1 VRKTYRF
8 LYLPDD
14 HGATRELNVPRWLV
28 GVAGAASLAVL
39 LLASF
44 YVFGLTQ
51 GTSWKPGG
59 SRLQQ
64 ENAALARQVEHLGTK
79 VAMLRDNLR
88 ESYRLQELVSVAM
101 GLDPLDPNVREA
113 GVGGRGSLLD
123 TAVRE
128 TPGQTRFAVAL
139 DRDIDT
145 ILRQARIQHQGYQA
159 LLDTLARREE
169 SLDHVPSIRPVD
181 IGWLSSGYGY
191 RRDPFTSVKRFHHGL
206 DYSVPKGTPVRATAD
221 GVVAALKRDRGYGLM
236 VRLDHGNGLSTIYA
250 HLSEWRVKTGQK
262 VRRGQTIALSGNSG
276 RSTAP
281 HLHYEVH
288 IQGRHVSPLPY
299 VLDNYAL
306 R

>member
-1 VRKTYRF
+1 MRKTFRF

-14 HGATRELNVPRWLV
+14 HEQSRELNVPTWLLGLV
-28 GVAGAASLAVL
+28 GTAALGTVLLAV
-39 LLASF
+39 F
-44 YVFGLTQ
+44 YVVGLSE

-64 ENAALARQVEHLGTK
+64 ENAELARQVEHLGSK
-79 VAMLRDNLR
+79 VAMLRENLA

-101 GLDPLDPNVREA
+101 GLDPMDPDVREA
-113 GVGGRGSLLD
+113 GVGGRGLVGRASQ
-123 TAVRE
+123 E
-128 TPGQTRFAVAL
+128 TPGDGRFAVAL

-145 ILRQARIQHQGYQA
+145 ILRQARIQHEGYQA
-159 LLDTLARREE
+159 LLDTLVRREQT
-169 SLDHVPSIRPVD
+169 LDHLPSIRPVD
-181 IGWLSSGYGY
+181 TGWLSSGYGY
-191 RRDPFTSVKRFHHGL
+191 RHDPFTNVKRFHHGV
-206 DYSVPKGTPVRATAD
+206 DYSVPTGTQVRATAD
-221 GVVAALKRDRGYGLM
+221 GVVTALKRDRGYGLM
-236 VRLDHGNGLSTIYA
+236 VRVDHGNGLSTVYA

-262 VRRGQTIALSGNSG
+262 VRRGQTIALSGNTG

-288 IQGRHVSPLPY
+288 VQSRHVNPLPY